1 MTFDEWTDEI
11 ATRVTVAMPDVYVK
25 RKIDDVCRW
34 IYGAKECQ
42 LHAVSE
48 SLAAFVA
55 LRRDGLFTN
64 SPISCQVTIAPGS
77 EEEVARRII
86 GWFGK

>member
-1 MTFDEWTDEI
+1 MTFEEWTDGI
-11 ATRVTVAMPDVYVK
+11 ATRVVAAVPDVSLK

-34 IYGAKECQ
+34 IHAERECQ
-42 LHAVSE
+42 VHALSD

-55 LRRDGLFTN
+55 LRREGMFTD
-64 SPISCQVTIAPGS
+64 SPFSCQIAIGAGS